1 MPSFRTHCPA
11 VEVTHLLLSP
21 LLTNYSSLT
30 MILKVF
36 SGKLIFKSTII
47 VLWTEFVFEFY
58 RFSNKI
64 YTHLYNSVFLKLSLY
79 QNPYKY
85 INAIFLFKKK
95 KKRHLVSCVRTTL
108 IDRRMHRLR
117 TTFLEE
123 ESSLFQREALKILL
137 SGIKLKEFL

>member
-1 MPSFRTHCPA
+1 
-11 VEVTHLLLSP
+11 
-21 LLTNYSSLT
+21 

-36 SGKLIFKSTII
+36 SGKLILKSTII
-47 VLWTEFVFEFY
+47 ILWTEFVFEFY

-95 KKRHLVSCVRTTL
+95 KKKEAFG
-108 IDRRMHRLR
+108 
-117 TTFLEE
+117 FLCENYINW
-123 ESSLFQREALKILL
+123 QKNA
-137 SGIKLKEFL
+137 